1 MAWLQRLAK
10 DAASVTT
17 SVRCGGPRRVRG
29 GSFDFE
35 LLPHVGIIW
44 VQDLWLWVHRHIV
57 TLGGALAA
65 IGPGQCWCKCD
76 ARAGDVRASLV
87 RLFKINVHLATCHI
101 SVDE

>member
-10 DAASVTT
+10 DAASVST

-44 VQDLWLWVHRHIV
+44 VQGSVVVGSPSHRH
-57 TLGGALAA
+57 
-65 IGPGQCWCKCD
+65 
-76 ARAGDVRASLV
+76 ARRCAGCNRPWPVLV
-87 RLFKINVHLATCHI
+87 QM
-101 SVDE
+101 